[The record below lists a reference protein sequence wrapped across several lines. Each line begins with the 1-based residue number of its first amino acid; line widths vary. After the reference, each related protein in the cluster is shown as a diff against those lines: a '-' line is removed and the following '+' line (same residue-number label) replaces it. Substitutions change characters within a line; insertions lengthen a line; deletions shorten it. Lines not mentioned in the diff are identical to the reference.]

1 VNTKPTAINVI
12 SQHYAVIAG
21 GTMKEP
27 CTIEVIDLLTGK
39 VVETLESAHDDMVDS
54 ILRIKEMPTMDDS
67 EISL

>member
-1 VNTKPTAINVI
+1 
-12 SQHYAVIAG
+12 
-21 GTMKEP
+21 MKEP